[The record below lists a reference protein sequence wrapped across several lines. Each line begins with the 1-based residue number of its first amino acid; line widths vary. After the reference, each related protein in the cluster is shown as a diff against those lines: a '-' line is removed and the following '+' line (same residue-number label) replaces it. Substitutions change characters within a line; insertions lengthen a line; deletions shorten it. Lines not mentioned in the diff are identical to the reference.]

1 MAFGG
6 VDIGKHIAVD
16 AAMAIPMRTVLV
28 PPISP
33 SLSPIPRQTTA
44 RIGTN
49 KAAVAVFEIK
59 LESKKQIKPDTTRMT
74 IGFQLQNGILFIAA
88 STTP

>member
-16 AAMAIPMRTVLV
+16 AAMAIPIRTVLV
-28 PPISP
+28 PPIPP

-44 RIGTN
+44 RMGTN
-49 KAAVAVFEIK
+49 KAAVAVFEMK
-59 LESKKQIKPDTTRMT
+59 LERK
-74 IGFQLQNGILFIAA
+74 
-88 STTP
+88 